1 MKITIKL
8 TPEEYDEYRA
18 YQKDKKSVANPL
30 ISLQMRHEK
39 MCEKVLH
46 VFGASALYADDGVE
60 ISITDQKAAKELL
73 SMAQEWF

>member
-8 TPEEYDEYRA
+8 TPKEYDEYRA
-18 YQKDKKSVANPL
+18 YQKDKDSVKSRVN
-30 ISLQMRHEK
+30 SLLTEHEE

-46 VFGASALYADDGVE
+46 VFGDTAAYADDGVE
-60 ISITDQKAAKELL
+60 IYITDQKAAKELL

>member
-18 YQKDKKSVANPL
+18 YQKDKKSVESPL
-30 ISLQMRHEK
+30 ISLRMQHGK
-39 MCEKVLH
+39 MCEKVRH
-46 VFGASALYADDGVE
+46 AFGDSALYADDGVE

>member
-18 YQKDKKSVANPL
+18 YQKDKESVKKHL
-30 ISLQMRHEK
+30 VSLKTEHEK
-39 MCEKVLH
+39 MCQNVLRA
-46 VFGASALYADDGVE
+46 FGDSALYADDGVE
-60 ISITDQKAAKELL
+60 IYITDQQAAKELL